1 MFIHKWCVLCIH
13 MYLNPDINYMT
24 CWYINTVCYL
34 FTCTWTATLI
44 IFAVNIDC
52 VCIYSTLNMLI
63 MFLWKSCCIC
73 VRYAIGVCIVLL
85 SLYVRLLAKYE
96 TKAQM
101 VGYWTFC
108 IVIASLSIF
117 VKSKYN
123 SMILWYISDERTC
136 WCVCCLLHL
145 SRTMGKEQVNG
156 WRAGQWVKSRSM
168 GKEHVNG

>member
-1 MFIHKWCVLCIH
+1 MFIHKCSVLCIH
-13 MYLNPDINYMT
+13 RYLNPDIKYMT
-24 CWYINTVCYL
+24 CLYINTVCYL

-101 VGYWTFC
+101 VGYWT
-108 IVIASLSIF
+108 VASLISSITHYF
-117 VKSKYN
+117 WTIIGIDKTWH
-123 SMILWYISDERTC
+123 I
-136 WCVCCLLHL
+136 
-145 SRTMGKEQVNG
+145 
-156 WRAGQWVKSRSM
+156 
-168 GKEHVNG
+168 